1 LTTWLFTHWIN
12 LIIPLFIFITVV
24 IFGLWSRLAIYKAV
38 NRQSQKINWYS
49 NIFNTKDIWN
59 QFLIWFILLGAFA
72 AVQISILPRLGKK
85 LTEEGLGSV
94 LVLSLTWTAI
104 TISVNL
110 LRFFLNKHKTAQPLT
125 AAAANTIKILI
136 IALSVLITLEI
147 WGVPTFPIVIVLIAV
162 VFILAFVFRHT
173 LDNLLA
179 GFEIAYG
186 EHIKVGD
193 FIKLESGESGWVK
206 QISLIQTIIQ
216 TEENNL
222 VIIPNHKL
230 ITNIIVNRNASGG
243 NNIPVEVPPI
253 TGKSEIPKLESILSS
268 RELEVLSLVGNGA
281 TNREI
286 AEKLIISEHTVK
298 SHLRSIL
305 SKLNIRNRQQAAA
318 YAERAGLISYA
329 DEAKNNP

>member
-1 LTTWLFTHWIN
+1 MTAWLFAHWVN
-12 LIIPLFIFITVV
+12 LIIPIFTFITVIV
-24 IFGLWSRLAIYKAV
+24 FSLWSRLAIYKAV
-38 NRQSQKINWYS
+38 NRQSQKVNWFG
-49 NIFNTKDIWN
+49 NIFNIKDIWN
-59 QFLIWFILLGAFA
+59 QFLIWFILLGAFF
-72 AVQISILPRLGKK
+72 AVQISILPPLGKK

-110 LRFFLNKHKTAQPLT
+110 LRFYLNKHKMAQPLT
-125 AAAANTIKILI
+125 AAVANTIKILI
-136 IALSVLITLEI
+136 IAVSILITLEI
-147 WGVPTFPIVIVLIAV
+147 WGVPTLPIVIVLIAG
-162 VFILAFVFRHT
+162 VFILIFVFRHT

-193 FIKLESGESGWVK
+193 LIKLESGESGCIK

-222 VIIPNHKL
+222 VIIPNHKV
-230 ITNIIVNRNASGG
+230 ITHIIVNRNTSAANS
-243 NNIPVEVPPI
+243 NPA
-253 TGKSEIPKLESILSS
+253 EIPATLGNLKLPKPDSILSS
-268 RELEVLSLVGNGA
+268 RELEVLSLIGHGA

-286 AEKLIISEHTVK
+286 AQKLIISEHTVK

-318 YAERAGLISYA
+318 YAEHEGLISYVDTA
-329 DEAKNNP
+329 VNNR